1 MIRLVWLSALV
12 LLVALVLPAAATD
25 SRYGPIGGDSGEMAR
40 ELRGL
45 IDEAEKARAAD
56 PRFLRDLR
64 DLADRYDRPPLT
76 DVLFDDFSDG
86 DFTRNPAWQV
96 TSGRYWIERGYGLR
110 STVTAAP
117 APAAPTSG
125 EDQAKQLFGAI
136 LQQALRGQQSG
147 GQASTPSA
155 SDAAVIHVAQP
166 FTNAFSIR
174 VELTSWQGEGQLE
187 IGPYAAGTLDAGDRL
202 IYRAGATPGLQLVRL
217 SRYGSGV
224 VGAHSQGLV
233 LEDRRVHVIEWT
245 RTPFGDMTVSVDG
258 TQLIHAGDRAI
269 EEPFDGLAVINRGG
283 DFVLARVQV
292 QAAR

>member
-1 MIRLVWLSALV
+1 MMRTFDAVSLAL
-12 LLVALVLPAAATD
+12 LAAMALPALAAD

-40 ELRGL
+40 ELRSL
-45 IDEAEKARAAD
+45 VEEAEKARAAD

-76 DVLFDDFSDG
+76 DVLFDDFGDG
-86 DFTRNPAWQV
+86 DFTSNPVWQV

-110 STVTAAP
+110 STVTAASAP
-117 APAAPTSG
+117 APQTSS

-147 GQASTPSA
+147 GQTAPASA
-155 SDAAVIHVAQP
+155 SAPAVIHVAQP
-166 FTNAFSIR
+166 FVNAFSLRI
-174 VELTSWQGEGQLE
+174 ELTSWQGEGQLE
-187 IGPYAAGTLDAGDRL
+187 IGPYAAGNLDTGYRL
-202 IYRAGATPGLQLVRL
+202 IYRAGATPGLELVRL

-224 VGAHSQGLV
+224 VSSHPQGLV

-245 RTPFGDMTVSVDG
+245 RTPFGDMTVAVDG

-269 EEPFDGLAVINRGG
+269 VDPFDGLAVVNRQG

-292 QAAR
+292 QAVR